1 MAARLISFFVLF
13 VFASTAIA
21 DLSMSYRRLLPLEGG
36 SNFRDLGGYRTAD
49 GQTVARGMLFRSGAM
64 TALTDA
70 DMAYLDGFGIKTIV
84 DLRSNEEI
92 GLYPNHW
99 AAKHRI
105 EVVTGD
111 YSFAAMMSGEESG
124 EESGDRPEMGEL
136 YPRLLE
142 SIGPQIK
149 TYFDEALGEGAPM
162 VVNCSAGQDRTG
174 IVSALMLLLLGVPEP
189 TVIEDY
195 LLSTDFRRPAIEQDG
210 VDLAKAAK
218 TNAFAAMMLQYR
230 KAMPHPDRPN
240 PLVTTDGVP
249 YLAFVIER
257 IRDEYGSV
265 EAYAAKELGID
276 AQGLAVLRRKYLR

>member
-1 MAARLISFFVLF
+1 MAARLISFFLLF
-13 VFASTAIA
+13 VFALTAVA

-64 TALTDA
+64 TGLTDA

-92 GLYPNHW
+92 SLYPNHW

-124 EESGDRPEMGEL
+124 ERPAMGEL

-149 TYFDEALGEGAPM
+149 NYFDEALGEGAPM

-174 IVSALMLLLLGVPEP
+174 IVSAVMLLLLGVPEP

-195 LLSTDFRRPAIEQDG
+195 LLSTDFRRPAIEDGG
-210 VDLAKAAK
+210 VDLAEAAK
-218 TNAFAAMMLQYR
+218 TNAFAAMMLEYR

-240 PLVTTDGVP
+240 PLVTSDGVP

-265 EAYAAKELGID
+265 EAYAEKELGID
-276 AQGLAVLRRKYLR
+276 AQDLAALRRTYLR

>member
-1 MAARLISFFVLF
+1 MTARLISFFLLV
-13 VFASTAIA
+13 VVASTAVA

-49 GQTVARGMLFRSGAM
+49 GKTVARGMLFRSGAM

-70 DMAYLDGFGIKTIV
+70 DMAYLDRFGIKTIV

-99 AAKHRI
+99 AAESRI
-105 EVVTGD
+105 EVVWGD
-111 YSFAAMMSGEESG
+111 YSFAAMMSGDESG
-124 EESGDRPEMGEL
+124 GRPDTAEL
-136 YPRLLE
+136 YPRLLD
-142 SIGPQIK
+142 SIEPQIK
-149 TYFDEALGEGAPM
+149 TYFQRALDEGAPM

-174 IVSALMLLLLGVPEP
+174 IVAALMLLLLGVSEA

-195 LLSTDFRRPAIEQDG
+195 LLSTDFRRPAIEQHG
-210 VDLAKAAK
+210 VDLAAAAR
-218 TNAFAAMMLQYR
+218 TNAFAAMMLEYR

-240 PLVTTDGVP
+240 PLVTPDGVP

-265 EAYAAKELGID
+265 EAYAETELGID
-276 AQGLAVLRRKYLR
+276 GQDLIALRRKYLR

>member
-1 MAARLISFFVLF
+1 MAARLISFFLLF
-13 VFASTAIA
+13 VFALTAVA
-21 DLSMSYRRLLPLEGG
+21 DPSMSYRRLLPLEGG

-64 TALTDA
+64 TGLTDA
-70 DMAYLDGFGIKTIV
+70 DMAYLDGFEIKTIV

-92 GLYPNHW
+92 SLYPNHW

-105 EVVTGD
+105 EVVTGG

-124 EESGDRPEMGEL
+124 ERPAMSEL

-195 LLSTDFRRPAIEQDG
+195 LLSTDFRRPAVEQAG
-210 VDLAKAAK
+210 VDLAEAAK
-218 TNAFAAMMLQYR
+218 TNAFAAMMLEYR
-230 KAMPHPDRPN
+230 KAMAHPDRAN
-240 PLVTTDGVP
+240 PLVTSDGVP
-249 YLAFVIER
+249 YLAFVIDR

-265 EAYAAKELGID
+265 EAYAEKELGID
-276 AQGLAVLRRKYLR
+276 AQDLATLRRKYLR

>member
-1 MAARLISFFVLF
+1 MAARLISFFLLF
-13 VFASTAIA
+13 VFALTAVA
-21 DLSMSYRRLLPLEGG
+21 DPSMSYRRLLPLEGG

-64 TALTDA
+64 TGLTDA

-124 EESGDRPEMGEL
+124 ERPAMGEL

-149 TYFDEALGEGAPM
+149 TYFDEAIGEGAPM

-195 LLSTDFRRPAIEQDG
+195 LLSTDFRRPAIEQGG
-210 VDLAKAAK
+210 VDLAEAAK
-218 TNAFAAMMLQYR
+218 TNAFAAVMLEYR

-240 PLVTTDGVP
+240 PLVTSDGVP

-265 EAYAAKELGID
+265 EAYAEKELGID
-276 AQGLAVLRRKYLR
+276 AQDLAALRRTYLR

>member
-1 MAARLISFFVLF
+1 MAARLISFFVLV
-13 VFASTAIA
+13 VFASTAVA

-49 GQTVARGMLFRSGAM
+49 GQTVARGLLFRSGAM
-64 TALTDA
+64 TGLTDA
-70 DMAYLDGFGIKTIV
+70 DIAYLDGFGIKTIV

-99 AAKHRI
+99 AAKRRI

-111 YSFAAMMSGEESG
+111 YSFAAMMSGDD
-124 EESGDRPEMGEL
+124 SGDRPGMGEL
-136 YPRLLE
+136 YPMLFE

-195 LLSTDFRRPAIEQDG
+195 LLSTDFRRPAIEHGG
-210 VDLAKAAK
+210 VDLAEAAK
-218 TNAFAAMMLQYR
+218 TNAFAAMMLEYR
-230 KAMPHPDRPN
+230 KALPHPDRPN
-240 PLVTTDGVP
+240 PLVTPDGVP
-249 YLAFVIER
+249 YLAFVIDR
-257 IRDEYGSV
+257 IRDEHGSV
-265 EAYAAKELGID
+265 EAYAEKELGID
-276 AQGLAVLRRKYLR
+276 AQDIAALKRKYLR

>member
-1 MAARLISFFVLF
+1 MATRLISLVLT
-13 VFASTAIA
+13 FAFATTAVA

-49 GQTVARGMLFRSGAM
+49 GQTVARGRLFRSGAM

-70 DMAYLDGFGIKTIV
+70 DMAYLDRFGIKTIV

-99 AAKHRI
+99 AAKRGI
-105 EVVTGD
+105 EVLTGD
-111 YSFAAMMSGEESG
+111 YSFAAMMRSEESG
-124 EESGDRPEMGEL
+124 ERPEMSEL

-149 TYFDEALGEGAPM
+149 TYFHEALEAQAPM

-174 IVSALMLLLLGVPEP
+174 IAAALMLLLLGVPEP

-195 LLSTDFRRPAIEQDG
+195 LLSTDFRRPAVEQG
-210 VDLAKAAK
+210 SVDLAEAAK
-218 TNAFAAMMLQYR
+218 TNAFAAMMLEYR

-240 PLVTTDGVP
+240 PLVTPDGVA

-257 IRDEYGSV
+257 IRNEYGSV
-265 EAYAAKELGID
+265 EAYAEGELGID
-276 AQGLAVLRRKYLR
+276 AQEMATLRRRYLR

>member
-1 MAARLISFFVLF
+1 MPARFVGFFLLV
-13 VFASTAIA
+13 VFAATAVA

-49 GQTVARGMLFRSGAM
+49 GQTVARGLLFRSGAM
-64 TALTDA
+64 TSLTEA
-70 DMAYLDGFGIKTIV
+70 DMAYLDGFGIKTVV

-105 EVVTGD
+105 EVLTGD
-111 YSFAAMMSGEESG
+111 YSFAAMMSGDESA
-124 EESGDRPEMGEL
+124 SRPGMGEL
-136 YPRLLE
+136 YPRLLQ

-149 TYFDEALGEGAPM
+149 TYFDVALNDGAPM

-174 IVSALMLLLLGVPEP
+174 IVSALMLLLLGVPET

-195 LLSTDFRRPAIEQDG
+195 LLSTDFRRPAVEDGG
-210 VDLAKAAK
+210 VDLAEAAK
-218 TNAFAAMMLQYR
+218 TNAFAAMMLEYR

-240 PLVTTDGVP
+240 PLVTPDGVP
-249 YLAFVIER
+249 FLAFVIER
-257 IRDEYGSV
+257 IRDEHGSV
-265 EAYAAKELGID
+265 EAYAEKELGLD
-276 AQGLAVLRRKYLR
+276 AADLADLRRKYLR

>member
-1 MAARLISFFVLF
+1 MAARLISFVVLL
-13 VFASTAIA
+13 VFALTAVA
-21 DLSMSYRRLLPLEGG
+21 DPSMSYRRLLPLEGG
-36 SNFRDLGGYRTAD
+36 SNFRDLGGYRTVD
-49 GQTVARGMLFRSGAM
+49 GQTVARGLLFRSGAM

-84 DLRSNEEI
+84 DLRSDEEI
-92 GLYPNHW
+92 SLYPNHW

-105 EVVTGD
+105 EVVTGG

-124 EESGDRPEMGEL
+124 ERPAMSEL
-136 YPRLLE
+136 YPRLLA
-142 SIGPQIK
+142 SIGPQIE

-195 LLSTDFRRPAIEQDG
+195 LLSTDFRRPAVEQAG
-210 VDLAKAAK
+210 VDLAEAAK
-218 TNAFAAMMLQYR
+218 TNAFAAMMLEYR

-249 YLAFVIER
+249 YLAFVIDR

-265 EAYAAKELGID
+265 EAYAEEELGVD
-276 AQGLAVLRRKYLR
+276 AEDLAALRRTYLR

>member
-1 MAARLISFFVLF
+1 MAARLISFFLLF

-64 TALTDA
+64 TGLTDA

-84 DLRSNEEI
+84 DLRSDEEI
-92 GLYPNHW
+92 SLYPNHW

-105 EVVTGD
+105 EVVTGG

-124 EESGDRPEMGEL
+124 ERPAMSEL

-149 TYFDEALGEGAPM
+149 TYFDEALGQGAPM

-195 LLSTDFRRPAIEQDG
+195 LLSTDFRRPAIEDGG
-210 VDLAKAAK
+210 VDLAEAAK
-218 TNAFAAMMLQYR
+218 TNAFAAMMLEYR

-240 PLVTTDGVP
+240 PLVTSDGVP

-265 EAYAAKELGID
+265 EAYADKELGID
-276 AQGLAVLRRKYLR
+276 AQDLAALRRTYLR

>member
-1 MAARLISFFVLF
+1 MAARLISFFLLF
-13 VFASTAIA
+13 VFALTAVA

-84 DLRSNEEI
+84 DLRSDEEI

-99 AAKHRI
+99 AANRGI
-105 EVVTGD
+105 EVLTGD
-111 YSFAAMMSGEESG
+111 YSFAAMMSREES
-124 EESGDRPEMGEL
+124 SDRPDTAAL
-136 YPRLLE
+136 YPRLLV

-174 IVSALMLLLLGVPEP
+174 IVSALMLLLLGVPEA

-195 LLSTDFRRPAIEQDG
+195 LLSTDFRRPAVEQAG
-210 VDLAKAAK
+210 VDLAEAAK
-218 TNAFAAMMLQYR
+218 TNAFAAMMLEYR
-230 KAMPHPDRPN
+230 KAMAHPDRPN
-240 PLVTTDGVP
+240 PLVTTDDVP
-249 YLAFVIER
+249 YLAFVIDR

-265 EAYAAKELGID
+265 EAYAEKELGID
-276 AQGLAVLRRKYLR
+276 AQDLTALRRKYLR

>member
-1 MAARLISFFVLF
+1 MADRLISLFVLF
-13 VFASTAIA
+13 VFALTAVA
-21 DLSMSYRRLLPLEGG
+21 DPSMSYRRLLPLEGG

-64 TALTDA
+64 TGLTDA

-84 DLRSNEEI
+84 DLRSDEEI
-92 GLYPNHW
+92 SLYPNHW

-105 EVVTGD
+105 EVVTGG

-124 EESGDRPEMGEL
+124 ERPAMSEL

-149 TYFDEALGEGAPM
+149 TYFDEALGQGAPM

-195 LLSTDFRRPAIEQDG
+195 LLSTDFRRPAIEDGG
-210 VDLAKAAK
+210 VDLAEAAK
-218 TNAFAAMMLQYR
+218 TNAFAAMMLEYR

-240 PLVTTDGVP
+240 PLVTSDGVP

-265 EAYAAKELGID
+265 EAYAEKELGIN
-276 AQGLAVLRRKYLR
+276 AQDLAALRRKYLR

>member
-1 MAARLISFFVLF
+1 MAARLISFFLLF

-64 TALTDA
+64 TGLTDA

-92 GLYPNHW
+92 SLYPNHW

-124 EESGDRPEMGEL
+124 ERPAMGEL

-149 TYFDEALGEGAPM
+149 NYFDEALGEGAPM

-195 LLSTDFRRPAIEQDG
+195 LLSTDFRRPAIEDGG
-210 VDLAKAAK
+210 VDLAEAAK
-218 TNAFAAMMLQYR
+218 TNAFAAMMLEYR
-230 KAMPHPDRPN
+230 KAM
-240 PLVTTDGVP
+240 
-249 YLAFVIER
+249 
-257 IRDEYGSV
+257 
-265 EAYAAKELGID
+265 
-276 AQGLAVLRRKYLR
+276 

>member
-1 MAARLISFFVLF
+1 MAARLISFFVLV

-64 TALTDA
+64 TGLTDA

-84 DLRSNEEI
+84 DLRSDEEI
-92 GLYPNHW
+92 SLYPNHW

-111 YSFAAMMSGEESG
+111 YSFAAMMSGEDSG
-124 EESGDRPEMGEL
+124 ERPAMGEL

-195 LLSTDFRRPAIEQDG
+195 LLSTDFRRPAIEDGG
-210 VDLAKAAK
+210 VDLAHAAK
-218 TNAFAAMMLQYR
+218 TNAFAAMMLEYR
-230 KAMPHPDRPN
+230 KAMPHPDRAN

-249 YLAFVIER
+249 YLAFVIDR

-265 EAYAAKELGID
+265 EAYAEKELGID
-276 AQGLAVLRRKYLR
+276 AEDLAALRRKYLR

>member
-1 MAARLISFFVLF
+1 MAARLISFFVLV
-13 VFASTAIA
+13 VFALTAVA
-21 DLSMSYRRLLPLEGG
+21 DPSMSYRRLLPLEGG

-64 TALTDA
+64 TGLTDA

-84 DLRSNEEI
+84 DLRSDEEI

-105 EVVTGD
+105 EVVTGG
-111 YSFAAMMSGEESG
+111 YSFAAMMSGEESS
-124 EESGDRPEMGEL
+124 ERPEMGEL
-136 YPRLLE
+136 YPRLLA

-195 LLSTDFRRPAIEQDG
+195 LLSTDFRRPAIEQGG
-210 VDLAKAAK
+210 VDLAEAAK
-218 TNAFAAMMLQYR
+218 TNAFAAMMLEYR
-230 KAMPHPDRPN
+230 KASPHPDRAN
-240 PLVTTDGVP
+240 PLVTPDGVP
-249 YLAFVIER
+249 YLAFVIDR

-265 EAYAAKELGID
+265 EAYAEKELGID
-276 AQGLAVLRRKYLR
+276 AQDLAALKRKYLR

>member
-1 MAARLISFFVLF
+1 MAARLISFFVLV
-13 VFASTAIA
+13 VFASTAVA
-21 DLSMSYRRLLPLEGG
+21 DPSMSYRRLLPLEGG

-70 DMAYLDGFGIKTIV
+70 DMAYLDGFGIKTVV
-84 DLRSNEEI
+84 DLRSDEEI

-105 EVVTGD
+105 EVVTGG
-111 YSFAAMMSGEESG
+111 YSFAAMMSGDESG
-124 EESGDRPEMGEL
+124 ERPEMGEL

-195 LLSTDFRRPAIEQDG
+195 LLSTDFRRPAVEQAG
-210 VDLAKAAK
+210 VDLAEAAK
-218 TNAFAAMMLQYR
+218 TNAFAAMMLEYR

-249 YLAFVIER
+249 YLAFVIDR

-265 EAYAAKELGID
+265 EAYAEKELGID
-276 AQGLAVLRRKYLR
+276 AQDLATLRRKYLR

>member
-1 MAARLISFFVLF
+1 MAARLISFFLLF

-64 TALTDA
+64 TGLTDA

-92 GLYPNHW
+92 SLYPNHW

-124 EESGDRPEMGEL
+124 ERPAMGEL

-149 TYFDEALGEGAPM
+149 NYFDEALGEGAPM

-195 LLSTDFRRPAIEQDG
+195 LLSTDFRRPAIEDGG
-210 VDLAKAAK
+210 VDLAEAAK
-218 TNAFAAMMLQYR
+218 TNAFAAMMLEYR

-240 PLVTTDGVP
+240 PLVTSDGVP

-265 EAYAAKELGID
+265 EAYAEKELGIN
-276 AQGLAVLRRKYLR
+276 AQDLAALRRKYLR

>member
-1 MAARLISFFVLF
+1 MAARLISFFLLF
-13 VFASTAIA
+13 VFASTAVA
-21 DLSMSYRRLLPLEGG
+21 DPSMSYRRLLPLEGG

-64 TALTDA
+64 TGLTDA

-84 DLRSNEEI
+84 DLRSDEEI
-92 GLYPNHW
+92 SLYPNHW

-105 EVVTGD
+105 EVVTGG

-124 EESGDRPEMGEL
+124 ERPAMSEL

-149 TYFDEALGEGAPM
+149 TYFDEALGQGAPM

-195 LLSTDFRRPAIEQDG
+195 LLSTDFRRPAIEDGG
-210 VDLAKAAK
+210 VDLAEAAK
-218 TNAFAAMMLQYR
+218 TNAFAAMMLEYR

-240 PLVTTDGVP
+240 PLVTSDGVP

-265 EAYAAKELGID
+265 EAYAEKELGIN
-276 AQGLAVLRRKYLR
+276 AQDLAALRRTYLR

>member
-1 MAARLISFFVLF
+1 V
-13 VFASTAIA
+13 A
-21 DLSMSYRRLLPLEGG
+21 DLAMSYRRLRPLEGG
-36 SNFRDLGGYRTAD
+36 SNFRDLGGYRTVD

-84 DLRSNEEI
+84 DLRSDEEI
-92 GLYPNHW
+92 SLYPNHW

-105 EVVTGD
+105 EVVTGG

-124 EESGDRPEMGEL
+124 ERPAMSEL
-136 YPRLLE
+136 YPRLLA
-142 SIGPQIK
+142 SIGPQIE

-195 LLSTDFRRPAIEQDG
+195 LLSTDFRRPAVEQGG
-210 VDLAKAAK
+210 VDLAEAAK
-218 TNAFAAMMLQYR
+218 TNAFAAMMLEYR

-265 EAYAAKELGID
+265 EAYAEKELEID
-276 AQGLAVLRRKYLR
+276 AQDLAALRRKYLR

>member
-1 MAARLISFFVLF
+1 MAARLISFFLLF

-64 TALTDA
+64 TGLTDA

-92 GLYPNHW
+92 SLYPNHW

-105 EVVTGD
+105 EVVTGG
-111 YSFAAMMSGEESG
+111 YSFAAMMSG

-149 TYFDEALGEGAPM
+149 TYFDEALGQGAPM

-195 LLSTDFRRPAIEQDG
+195 LLSTDFRRPAIEDGG
-210 VDLAKAAK
+210 VDLAEAAK
-218 TNAFAAMMLQYR
+218 TNAFAAMMLEYR

-240 PLVTTDGVP
+240 PLVTSDGVP

-265 EAYAAKELGID
+265 EAYAEKELGIN
-276 AQGLAVLRRKYLR
+276 AQDLAALRRKYLR

>member
-1 MAARLISFFVLF
+1 MIARSISLF
-13 VFASTAIA
+13 LLLAVASTAIA
-21 DLSMSYRRLLPLEGG
+21 DLSTSYRRLLPLEGG
-36 SNFRDLGGYRTAD
+36 SNFRDLGGYRTTD
-49 GQTVARGMLFRSGAM
+49 GKTVARGMLFRSGAM

-70 DMAYLDGFGIKTIV
+70 DMDYLDQFGFKTVV

-99 AAKHRI
+99 AARSRI
-105 EVVTGD
+105 DVVTGD

-124 EESGDRPEMGEL
+124 EESADRPDTAEL
-136 YPRLLE
+136 YPLLLA

-149 TYFDEALGEGAPM
+149 TYFHQALGEGAPM

-195 LLSTDFRRPAIEQDG
+195 LLSTDFRRPAIEQGG

-218 TNAFAAMMLQYR
+218 TNAFAAMMLEYSR
-230 KAMPHPDRPN
+230 AAPHPDRPN
-240 PLVTTDGVP
+240 PLVTSDGVP

-265 EAYAAKELGID
+265 EAYAETELGID
-276 AQGLAVLRRKYLR
+276 GEDLAALRRKYLR

>member
-1 MAARLISFFVLF
+1 MAARLISFFLLF

-64 TALTDA
+64 TGLTDA

-92 GLYPNHW
+92 SLYPNHW

-124 EESGDRPEMGEL
+124 ERPAMGEL

-149 TYFDEALGEGAPM
+149 NYFDEALGEGAPM

-195 LLSTDFRRPAIEQDG
+195 LLSTDFRRPAIEDGG
-210 VDLAKAAK
+210 VDLAEAAK
-218 TNAFAAMMLQYR
+218 TNAFAAMMLEYR

-240 PLVTTDGVP
+240 PLVTSDGVP

-265 EAYAAKELGID
+265 EAYAEKELGIN
-276 AQGLAVLRRKYLR
+276 AQDLAALRRTYLR

>member
-1 MAARLISFFVLF
+1 MIVRSISLVLLIVVASAAV
-13 VFASTAIA
+13 A
-21 DLSMSYRRLLPLEGG
+21 DLSTSYRRLLPLEGG
-36 SNFRDLGGYRTAD
+36 SNFRDLGGYRTVD
-49 GQTVARGMLFRSGAM
+49 GKTVARGLLFRSGAM

-70 DMAYLDGFGIKTIV
+70 DIAYLDRFGIKTVV

-99 AAKHRI
+99 AAKSRI
-105 EVVTGD
+105 DVVTGD
-111 YSFAAMMSGEESG
+111 YSFAAMMSDEET
-124 EESGDRPEMGEL
+124 GDRPEMAEL
-136 YPRLLE
+136 YPLLLA

-149 TYFDEALGEGAPM
+149 TYFDQALGDGAPM

-195 LLSTDFRRPAIEQDG
+195 LLSTDFRRPAVEQAG
-210 VDLAKAAK
+210 VDLAEAAK
-218 TNAFAAMMLQYR
+218 TNAFAAMMLEYR

-240 PLVTTDGVP
+240 PLVTSDGIP

-257 IRDEYGSV
+257 IRDEHGSV
-265 EAYAAKELGID
+265 EAYAESELGID
-276 AQGLAVLRRKYLR
+276 EQDLAALRSKYLH

>member
-1 MAARLISFFVLF
+1 MAARLISFFLLF

-21 DLSMSYRRLLPLEGG
+21 DPSMSYRRLLPLEGG

-64 TALTDA
+64 TGLTDA
-70 DMAYLDGFGIKTIV
+70 DMAYLDGFEIKTIV

-92 GLYPNHW
+92 SLYPNHW

-105 EVVTGD
+105 EVVTGG

-124 EESGDRPEMGEL
+124 ERPAMSEL

-195 LLSTDFRRPAIEQDG
+195 LLSTDFRRPAIEQAG
-210 VDLAKAAK
+210 VDLAEAAK
-218 TNAFAAMMLQYR
+218 TNAFAAMMLEYR

-249 YLAFVIER
+249 YLAFVIDR

-265 EAYAAKELGID
+265 EAYAEKELGID
-276 AQGLAVLRRKYLR
+276 AQDLAALRRKYLR

>member
-1 MAARLISFFVLF
+1 MAARLISFVVLL
-13 VFASTAIA
+13 VFALTAVA
-21 DLSMSYRRLLPLEGG
+21 DPSMSYRRLLPLEGG
-36 SNFRDLGGYRTAD
+36 SNFRDLGGYRTVD

-84 DLRSNEEI
+84 DLRSDEEI
-92 GLYPNHW
+92 SLYPNHW

-105 EVVTGD
+105 EVVTGG

-124 EESGDRPEMGEL
+124 ERPAMSEL

-162 VVNCSAGQDRTG
+162 VVNCSAGQDRRG

-189 TVIEDY
+189 IVVEDY
-195 LLSTDFRRPAIEQDG
+195 LLSTDFRRPAVEQGG
-210 VDLAKAAK
+210 VDLAEVAK
-218 TNAFAAMMLQYR
+218 TNAFAAMMLEYR
-230 KAMPHPDRPN
+230 KAMAHPDRPN

-249 YLAFVIER
+249 YLAFVIDR

-265 EAYAAKELGID
+265 EAYAEEELGVD
-276 AQGLAVLRRKYLR
+276 AEDLAALRRTYLR

>member
-1 MAARLISFFVLF
+1 MAARLISFVVLL
-13 VFASTAIA
+13 VFALTAVA
-21 DLSMSYRRLLPLEGG
+21 DPSMSYRRLLPLEGG

-64 TALTDA
+64 TGLTDA
-70 DMAYLDGFGIKTIV
+70 DMAYLDGFEIKTIV

-92 GLYPNHW
+92 SLYPNHW

-105 EVVTGD
+105 EVVTGG

-124 EESGDRPEMGEL
+124 ERPAMSEL

-189 TVIEDY
+189 IVVEDY
-195 LLSTDFRRPAIEQDG
+195 LLSTDFRRPAVEQAG
-210 VDLAKAAK
+210 VDLAEAAK
-218 TNAFAAMMLQYR
+218 TNAFAAMMLEYR

-265 EAYAAKELGID
+265 EAYAEKELGID
-276 AQGLAVLRRKYLR
+276 AQDLAALRRTYLR